1 MGSSGSGKSTL
12 LNILGCLDRVLTARH
27 LPHLFATY
35 PTGGHGYGMK
45 DTPFTRSSGWQE
57 RLWSWL
63 VATGMGR

>member
-1 MGSSGSGKSTL
+1 SADDPVVDYRNSL
-12 LNILGCLDRVLTARH
+12 VLDRVLTARH